1 VAPVSLDPHFR
12 RLAAARSGID
22 RLRGRIDSARDEEAK
37 ITTDVLT
44 AKARLGYKDQ
54 VQTFLQELQADI
66 HARNVGG
73 FERMLSAFA
82 QEVLQDVD
90 PVRLELYAERGAS
103 GLDLFTQASDGA
115 REDILDDQGGAL
127 TNVISTGLRMIACIK
142 SDGRKFLVIDEG
154 DCWIKPSNVPSYYSV
169 LADAARRLDLQ
180 CLVISHHDVSLLDDT
195 ISVARVVPTTMK
207 SATIENDPKLKAR
220 RDGPG
225 FRSIRL
231 TDVQAYV
238 DETLYLG
245 PGVTALTGTNNIG
258 KSTVVRALRAVFYG
272 ESRDGIV
279 RHGARQATVSIAM
292 EDGSTLEWSRAP
304 KRNPVNLWRL
314 VDAMN
319 QPITRDGDVLE
330 TGGRSVPAWVQK
342 ITGIGRVDNLDIHI
356 SHQKFPVFLLGE
368 TPSVRASVLS
378 IGREAGHIDRM
389 FSRQRRWQSD
399 DTSCIKR
406 GEARVQDLRDFI
418 ASCETATAA
427 AAALEPADDML
438 DAAAAR
444 IQTSEAISRH
454 LDRAARLAAA
464 TATMRVSVDELASTP
479 PVEALDAVAQH
490 QGNASEL
497 AKTIRSI
504 GDKTLASQH
513 LKASLSALSTLPG
526 DDALHGVRDPHALTG
541 ALSRLESLL
550 AARQIA
556 AGRTEALAALPSD
569 LPNLTDTSAMRSA
582 LERLT
587 NAQNELAVAT
597 RRHSATR
604 TDIDTLD
611 AEVEAFLASHPHC
624 DSCGQTITAIDLSG
638 GHEHGR

>member
-1 VAPVSLDPHFR
+1 MTHPLVDHHSR
-12 RLAAARSGID
+12 RLVAAKSGVD
-22 RLRGRIDSARDEEAK
+22 RLRGRLDNARAEEERV
-37 ITTDVLT
+37 TTDVLT

-54 VQTFLQELQADI
+54 VQRFLQELQADI

-73 FERMLSAFA
+73 FERMLSAFS
-82 QEVLQDVD
+82 QEVLQDVA

-103 GLDLFTQASDGA
+103 GLDLFTQLPDGA

-142 SDGRKFLVIDEG
+142 SEGRKFLVIDEG

-195 ISVARVVPTTMK
+195 ISVARVVPNAMK

-220 RDGPG
+220 RDGAG

-279 RHGARQATVSIAM
+279 RHGARQATVSIAL
-292 EDGSTLEWSRAP
+292 EDGTTLEWSRAP

-314 VDAMN
+314 VNQMN
-319 QPITRDGDVLE
+319 EPVTRDGDVLE
-330 TGGRSVPAWVQK
+330 TGGRSVPGWVQK
-342 ITGIGRVDNLDIHI
+342 ISGIGRVDNLDVHI

-389 FSRQRRWQSD
+389 FTRQRQWQSD
-399 DTSCIKR
+399 DTACIKR
-406 GEARVQDLRDFI
+406 GEARVQEIRDFI
-418 ASCETATAA
+418 ASCEPALSAAEALPPLEETLEATRTRLTKAA
-427 AAALEPADDML
+427 AIQASLDRRQSLRARISQARDAVQAHASTPDAEQLDITAQRQAEAAGLARSVSSIEAMIRNQAILRRRQAVLRELPADDAMPGIADPAPL
-438 DAAAAR
+438 
-444 IQTSEAISRH
+444 
-454 LDRAARLAAA
+454 RAAFARLDGLSRTRRAVELRLAA
-464 TATMRVSVDELASTP
+464 
-479 PVEALDAVAQH
+479 H
-490 QGNASEL
+490 QGLPENAPDVS
-497 AKTIRSI
+497 
-504 GDKTLASQH
+504 
-513 LKASLSALSTLPG
+513 
-526 DDALHGVRDPHALTG
+526 
-541 ALSRLESLL
+541 
-550 AARQIA
+550 
-556 AGRTEALAALPSD
+556 
-569 LPNLTDTSAMRSA
+569 DTSALKTA
-582 LERLT
+582 IDRLT
-587 NAQNELAVAT
+587 AAHGARKGATDRLMATEAQSVALAG
-597 RRHSATR
+597 
-604 TDIDTLD
+604 
-611 AEVEAFLASHPHC
+611 EVEAFLATHPHC
-624 DSCGQTITAIDLSG
+624 SACGQTITGIALDE
-638 GHEHGR
+638 GHLHDQ